1 MITLTDVI
9 GYMAAF
15 VGTFLM
21 APQLI
26 RALKTKHMGDI
37 SLLMLWAYVVNC
49 VLWSAYGILLWAFP
63 LMICNMIA
71 LVIAVWQV
79 VLKKKYG

>member
-1 MITLTDVI
+1 MITMTDVV

-21 APQLI
+21 VPQLV

-37 SLLMLWAYVVNC
+37 SATMLWAYVLNC
-49 VLWSAYGILLWAFP
+49 VLWSAYGILLWALP
-63 LMICNMIA
+63 LMICNLIA
-71 LVIAVWQV
+71 LGIAIWQV